1 VDFRS
6 KGARTKFP
14 RAITTKSQ
22 ALINPWSFNLPMLKK
37 SFVSISFASPKKIQ
51 VVKLTSSK
59 KSVQKYISVDLPES
73 VIQNLRVKDVD
84 ALAKILKE
92 IWKKVGLK
100 EKSVGIVI
108 PESLTYTKL
117 LKLPNLPSSEL
128 DEAVRW
134 QAFEYLPHSPQDLIL
149 DWKIV
154 GKDEGEVTVLI
165 VAILKEDLGGYVKSA
180 HLAGLYPLVVETP
193 SLSLIR
199 FSDSKE
205 TGTIFVYESFGEVI
219 ILISKGQSIIA
230 SSVVNIEAVE
240 EAIIVVNQMIKHYS
254 QVSIEQI
261 VVGGPKMSQVIA
273 NKLKGSIGKEPV
285 WIKPNVTGIDAN
297 SFQEYIIA
305 ISQQLKDPAEPSDET
320 TVNLLP
326 PELVK
331 KYQREKIKHQ
341 IWSLSLFVTLVVW
354 ILFFTTLGVYM
365 FMGMEAKSLKG
376 EDVLNQI
383 PPEKA
388 EYIAQIEEIN
398 KVSNKVLAITKAQ
411 VYPEAIFNSI
421 NGALPQ
427 GVSILRYR
435 LNMETGVIEVIGISS
450 SRQLL
455 IDFKERLE
463 ENVDFSLVHIPISS
477 FEKESNL
484 DYVASFSYLPKA
496 DVKIKR

>member
-1 VDFRS
+1 
-6 KGARTKFP
+6 
-14 RAITTKSQ
+14 
-22 ALINPWSFNLPMLKK
+22 MLKK
-37 SFVSISFASPKKIQ
+37 SFVSISLASPKKIQ
-51 VVKLTSSK
+51 VVKLNSSK
-59 KSVQKYISVDLPES
+59 KSVQKYISVDLPEG
-73 VIQNLRVKDVD
+73 VIQNLRVKDEV

-92 IWKKVGLK
+92 IWKKTGFR

-117 LKLPNLPSSEL
+117 LNLPILPSYEL

-134 QAFEYLPHSPQDLIL
+134 QAFEYLPHTPEDLIL

-154 GKDEGEVTVLI
+154 GKDERELNVLI
-165 VAILKEDLGGYVKSA
+165 VAILKDDLGGYVKSA
-180 HLAGLYPLVVETP
+180 HLAGLFPLVVETP

-199 FSDSKE
+199 FSDAKE
-205 TGTIFVYESFGEVI
+205 TGTIFVYESFGEAI
-219 ILISKGQSIIA
+219 ILISQGQSIIA
-230 SSVVNIEAVE
+230 SSVVSIEAE
-240 EAIIVVNQMIKHYS
+240 EEVIKVTNQMIKHYR

-261 VVGGPKMSQVIA
+261 VVGGPKMSPVIA
-273 NKLKGSIGKEPV
+273 SKLQQSIGKEPV
-285 WIKPNVTGIDAN
+285 WIKPNVSGIDAN

-354 ILFFTTLGVYM
+354 ISFFTTVGVYM
-365 FMGMEAKSLKG
+365 FMGMEIKSLRG

-388 EYIAQIEEIN
+388 EYIAQVEEIN
-398 KVSNKVLAITKAQ
+398 KVSNKVLSITQVQ

-421 NGALPQ
+421 NEAKPQ
-427 GVSILRYR
+427 GVSIARYR
-435 LNMETGVIEVIGISS
+435 INLETGAIELIGTSS

-463 ENVDFSLVHIPISS
+463 GMKDFSLVHIPISS

-484 DYVASFSYLPKA
+484 DYVASFTYLPKA
-496 DVKIKR
+496 DVKIRR

>member
-1 VDFRS
+1 
-6 KGARTKFP
+6 
-14 RAITTKSQ
+14 
-22 ALINPWSFNLPMLKK
+22 MLKK
-37 SFVSISFASPKKIQ
+37 SFVSISFASAKKIQ

-59 KSVQKYISVDLPES
+59 KSVAKYISVDLPEGL
-73 VIQNLRVKDVD
+73 IQNLRVKDEA

-92 IWKKVGLK
+92 IWKKTGLK

-117 LKLPNLPSSEL
+117 LNLPILPNVEL

-134 QAFEYLPHSPQDLIL
+134 QAFEYLPHSAQDLIL

-154 GKDEGEVTVLI
+154 GKDETEINVLI

-180 HLAGLYPLVVETP
+180 HLAGFYPLVVETP

-199 FSDSKE
+199 FSDTKE
-205 TGTIFVYESFGEVI
+205 TGSIFVYESFGEAI
-219 ILISKGQSIIA
+219 ILISRGQSIIA

-240 EAIIVVNQMIKHYS
+240 EVITVVNQMIKHYR

-261 VVGGPKMSQVIA
+261 VVGGPKMNSVIA
-273 NKLKGSIGKEPV
+273 SKLKTSIGKEPL
-285 WIKPNVTGIDAN
+285 WIKPIVGGIDES
-297 SFQEYIIA
+297 SFQEYLIA
-305 ISQQLKDPAEPSDET
+305 ISQQLKDPSEPSDET

-331 KYQREKIKHQ
+331 KYQREKTKHQ

-354 ILFFTTLGVYM
+354 ISFFTTLGVYL
-365 FMGMEAKSLKG
+365 FIGMEIKSLRG
-376 EDVLNQI
+376 ENVLNQI

-388 EYIAQIEEIN
+388 EYIAQVEEIN
-398 KVSNKVLAITKAQ
+398 KVSNKVLTITKAQ

-421 NGALPQ
+421 NDALPQ

-435 LNMETGVIEVIGISS
+435 INMETGVIELIGTSS

-455 IDFKERLE
+455 IAFKERLE
-463 ENVDFSLVHIPISS
+463 ENKDFSLVHIPISS

-484 DYVASFSYLPKA
+484 EYVASFSYLPKA
-496 DVKIKR
+496 EVKIRR